1 MINTFFVVFIVKMSM
16 IKSNI
21 FRKESAAKLK
31 AAELGCEGTHKH
43 DGGFMPCKSHSE
55 WKKLTSNNDEGGEM
69 KELVDF
75 DGTMLSSK
83 IPIVD
88 PHVSPKKTTD
98 QTVAATRTAQDPY
111 ALGFRRYVGEE
122 DMSGAFGW
130 GETENMGF
138 MDTIEYLEN
147 ELGVDNA
154 EERAE
159 EMGKDPKL
167 EKKKL
172 PGSFTR
178 MRLYEKE
185 KVFTKEEIMKMR
197 EDLLVSKDA
206 DNDIRPSDESVS
218 NIILRNIK
226 ALKKLA
232 GKEGISMKQ
241 LQRLLK
247 DE

>member
-1 MINTFFVVFIVKMSM
+1 M
-16 IKSNI
+16 IKTDI
-21 FRKESAAKLK
+21 FRKEK
-31 AAELGCEGTHKH
+31 AALEKASELGCEGTHKH

-55 WKKLTSNNDEGGEM
+55 WEKITSNNDEGGEIE
-69 KELVDF
+69 ELVDF
-75 DGTMLSSK
+75 DGTMNNSK
-83 IPIVD
+83 IPIID
-88 PHVSPKKTTD
+88 PHVSPRKTTD

-130 GETENMGF
+130 EETENMGF
-138 MDTIEYLEN
+138 HDTIEYLEK

-167 EKKKL
+167 EKKKTD
-172 PGSFTR
+172 GAFTR
-178 MRLYEKE
+178 MRLQEKE
-185 KVFTKEEIMKMR
+185 KMFTKEQIMKMK
-197 EDLLVSKDA
+197 EDLLVDKDA
-206 DNDIRPSDESVS
+206 DNDIQPSDESVS
-218 NIILRNIK
+218 KIIMRNIK
-226 ALKKLA
+226 SLKKLA
-232 GKEGISMKQ
+232 NKEGISLKQ

>member
-1 MINTFFVVFIVKMSM
+1 M
-16 IKSNI
+16 IKSDI
-21 FRKESAAKLK
+21 FRKEK
-31 AAELGCEGTHKH
+31 AALSKAEELGCEGTHKH
-43 DGGFMPCKSHSE
+43 DGGFMPCKSHKE
-55 WKKLTSNNDEGGEM
+55 WEERTSNVDGEID
-69 KELVDF
+69 ELVDF
-75 DGTMLSSK
+75 DGTMNSSK

-130 GETENMGF
+130 EETEDMGF
-138 MDTIEYLEN
+138 EDTLRYLED

-159 EMGKDPKL
+159 EMGKDEQL
-167 EKKKL
+167 EKNKL

-185 KVFTKEEIMKMR
+185 KMFTKEQIIKMK
-197 EDLLVSKDA
+197 EDLLVDKDA

-218 NIILRNIK
+218 KIIMRNIK

-232 GKEGISMKQ
+232 NKEGISVKQ
-241 LQRLLK
+241 LSKLLNN
-247 DE
+247 E

>member
-1 MINTFFVVFIVKMSM
+1 M

-21 FRKESAAKLK
+21 FRKESAALSK
-31 AAELGCEGTHKH
+31 AEELGCEGTHKH
-43 DGGFMPCKSHSE
+43 DGGFMPCKSHKE
-55 WKKLTSNNDEGGEM
+55 WEELTSKPEGEID
-69 KELVDF
+69 ELVDF
-75 DGTMLSSK
+75 DGTMNSSK
-83 IPIVD
+83 IPIID
-88 PHVSPKKTTD
+88 PHVSPRKTTD

-130 GETENMGF
+130 EETENMGF
-138 MDTIEYLEN
+138 EDTIKYLEN

-159 EMGKDPKL
+159 EMGKDEKL
-167 EKKKL
+167 EKNKL

-178 MRLYEKE
+178 QRLYEKE
-185 KVFTKEEIMKMR
+185 RVFTKEQIMKMR
-197 EDLLVSKDA
+197 EDLLVDKDA

-218 NIILRNIK
+218 SIILRNIK